1 MFIEV
6 VVENVV
12 VVVNMFGMILNV
24 VEVEVVIVKVFVMI
38 FNCGRD

>member
-12 VVVNMFGMILNV
+12 VVNMFVMILNE

-38 FNCGRD
+38 FNCGGD